1 MDYRK
6 ALADKRRIVIKIGT
20 SSLTF
25 PNGRLNLRR
34 IEHISNV
41 IAALKKQGRDV
52 VLVSSGAIAVGVG
65 KLGLKNRPNTIPG
78 KQAMAAIGQAI
89 LAKIYRK
96 FFEAH
101 HISVGQILLT
111 SDVITIPEKHKNA
124 ENTFAKL
131 LELGVVPIVNEND
144 TVSTDEI
151 EIGDND
157 TLSAMVASICKADLL
172 IILSDIDGFFD
183 KDPRKNKDAKRI
195 SIITDVNDKVSNAAG
210 SAGSSFGTGGM
221 ATKISAVK
229 ICHKDNIDTIIANAD
244 KPEILFDIFDGKDI
258 GTLFV
263 APKHVK

>member
-6 ALADKRRIVIKIGT
+6 ILSEKKRVVIKIGT

-34 IEHISNV
+34 IEHVTNV
-41 IAALKKQGRDV
+41 IAELQKQGRQV

-65 KLGLKNRPNTIPG
+65 KLGMKKRPNTIPG

-89 LAKIYRK
+89 LAKMYCK
-96 FFEAH
+96 FFDNH
-101 HISVGQILLT
+101 NINVGQILIT
-111 SDVITIPEKHKNA
+111 SDVITNAEKHQNA

-131 LELGVVPIVNEND
+131 LEVGAVPIVNEND

-183 KDPRKNKDAKRI
+183 KDPRKNPDAKRI
-195 SIITDVNDKVSNAAG
+195 SVITDVNDKVSDAAG
-210 SAGSSFGTGGM
+210 SAGSAFGTGGM

-229 ICHKDNIDTIIANAD
+229 ICHKDNIDTIIANGD
-244 KPEILFDIFDGKDI
+244 KPEILYDIFEGKDV

-263 APKHVK
+263 APNRV

>member
-1 MDYRK
+1 MDYRST
-6 ALADKRRIVIKIGT
+6 LSDKRRIVIKIGT

-34 IEHISNV
+34 IEHITNV
-41 IAALKKQGRDV
+41 IATLQKQNRQV

-65 KLGLKNRPNTIPG
+65 KLGYKKRPHTIPG

-96 FFEAH
+96 FFDAH
-101 HISVGQILLT
+101 NINVGQILLT
-111 SDVITIPEKHKNA
+111 SDVITNDEKHKNA

-131 LELGVVPIVNEND
+131 LEIGAVPIVNEND

-183 KDPRKNKDAKRI
+183 KDPRKFADAKRI

-229 ICHKDNIDTIIANAD
+229 ICHKDDIDTIIANGD
-244 KPEILFDIFDGKDI
+244 SPEILFDILAGKDI

-263 APKHVK
+263 APNHV

>member
-1 MDYRK
+1 MDYRST
-6 ALADKRRIVIKIGT
+6 LSDKRRIVIKIGT

-34 IEHISNV
+34 IEHITNV
-41 IAALKKQGRDV
+41 IATLQKQNRQV
-52 VLVSSGAIAVGVG
+52 VLISSGAIAVGVG
-65 KLGLKNRPNTIPG
+65 KLGYKKRPHTIPG

-96 FFEAH
+96 FFDAH
-101 HISVGQILLT
+101 AINVGQILLT
-111 SDVITIPEKHKNA
+111 SDVITNEEKHKNA

-131 LELGVVPIVNEND
+131 LEIGAVPIVNEND

-183 KDPRKNKDAKRI
+183 KDPRKFADAKRI
-195 SIITDVNDKVSNAAG
+195 SIITDVNEKVSNAAG

-229 ICHKDNIDTIIANAD
+229 ICHKDNIDTIIANGD
-244 KPEILFDIFDGKDI
+244 SPEILFDILAGKDI
-258 GTLFV
+258 VTLFV
-263 APKHVK
+263 APNHV